1 MFGYVKPRKDML
13 RVWEWE
19 AYQGA
24 YCGLCHVLGKRHGL
38 VARMFLS
45 YDFALLAMLLT
56 PTEERPVLK
65 KQRCPS
71 KLWCRKKA
79 CCVSSEGMDVAA
91 DHSVI
96 LSYWKLKDTV
106 IDGGFWQRQGARILC
121 QLLKSAYKRSVQARP
136 NFDQLV
142 EGCLTELQTLEGE
155 QCPSIDRVADTFAR
169 ILKGAAPKTGD
180 TMQDRA
186 MEELLYHVGRWIYL
200 VDGWDD
206 LEGDIQDGN
215 YNPYLLRYPEDTKNH
230 SADVR
235 LTLLHSRNLAS
246 SALSLLS
253 LGSWSGVVEN
263 IIYLGLPSMEE
274 RVFTTEKPQGVK
286 GLCNR

>member
-1 MFGYVKPRKDML
+1 ML

-24 YCGLCHVLGKRHGL
+24 YCGLCHALGKRHGL

-71 KLWCRKKA
+71 KLWCKKKS
-79 CCVSSEGMDVAA
+79 CCVLSEGMDVAA
-91 DHSVI
+91 DHSII
-96 LSYWKLKDTV
+96 LSYWKLRDTV
-106 IDGGFWQRQGARILC
+106 QDGKFWERQGAKILC
-121 QLLKSAYKRSVQARP
+121 QLLKPSYRRSIKARP
-136 NFDQLV
+136 TFDNLV
-142 EGCLTELQTLEGE
+142 QGCLIELQGLEHE
-155 QCPSIDRVADTFAR
+155 QCSSLDRVADTFAR

-180 TMQDRA
+180 ATQDRA

-206 LEGDIQDGN
+206 LEGDIQEGN
-215 YNPYLLRYPEDTKNH
+215 YNPYVLRYPDGAKAH
-230 SADVR
+230 DADVR
-235 LTLLHSRNLAS
+235 LTLLNSRNLAS

-253 LGSWSGVVEN
+253 LGSWNGVVEN

-274 RVFTTEKPQGVK
+274 RVFTSPKSQGAKV
-286 GLCNR
+286 LYH